1 MKYCKKCLTTNLRPG
16 GEFFDGVCRPCQY
29 YDTDPNSQKKFKLKL
44 LFEKIRD
51 SRKGQRNKG
60 DYDCIVGVSG
70 GKDSTRQAHWVRDRL
85 NLRPLIVCCGYSPKQ
100 MSNIGA
106 RNLSNLINMG
116 FDVIVATPSPKTS
129 AQLSLESFELFGN
142 VCKSTEMALYSTV
155 PRLAIE
161 LGINTIFWG
170 ENNSLQVGETSVE
183 GVDEFDGNNL
193 RKMNTLSTGGY
204 SWINNSV
211 SDKYKIDHYIY
222 PKEIDFK
229 KAKVQIFFLGPAW
242 DDWSNLDNSTYA
254 SLQGHTLRPGDE
266 EETGDIS
273 NASMLDEEFT
283 NINMMLKYYK
293 FGFGRATDLVNE
305 LIRDERISRDEAI
318 KIVKKYD
325 GLCSNRIIKNY
336 CTYVGITQKRF
347 WEIAN
352 NWVNKDLFVITKNRP
367 KPKFKVGL
375 DYEN

>member
-1 MKYCKKCLTTNLRPG
+1 
-16 GEFFDGVCRPCQY
+16 
-29 YDTDPNSQKKFKLKL
+29 
-44 LFEKIRD
+44 
-51 SRKGQRNKG
+51 
-60 DYDCIVGVSG
+60 
-70 GKDSTRQAHWVRDRL
+70 
-85 NLRPLIVCCGYSPKQ
+85 

-204 SWINNSV
+204 SWINNCV

-229 KAKVQIFFLGPAW
+229 KAKVQIF
-242 DDWSNLDNSTYA
+242 S
-254 SLQGHTLRPGDE
+254 
-266 EETGDIS
+266 
-273 NASMLDEEFT
+273 
-283 NINMMLKYYK
+283 
-293 FGFGRATDLVNE
+293 
-305 LIRDERISRDEAI
+305 
-318 KIVKKYD
+318 
-325 GLCSNRIIKNY
+325 
-336 CTYVGITQKRF
+336 
-347 WEIAN
+347 
-352 NWVNKDLFVITKNRP
+352 
-367 KPKFKVGL
+367 
-375 DYEN
+375 